1 MESVDGDIVK
11 AINEFGLINYLESW
25 LSVWRVRFRN
35 IVGDAISSLKKK
47 LLLKELQLVGTSS
60 HDALQATSSA
70 ALEWTQV
77 LSIPRP
83 IYEIIMHLSAA
94 HSLN

>member
-1 MESVDGDIVK
+1 MFEESD
-11 AINEFGLINYLESW
+11 LEM
-25 LSVWRVRFRN
+25 LLEMLLV
-35 IVGDAISSLKKK
+35 LKKK
-47 LLLKELQLVGTSS
+47 LLLQELQLVGTSS